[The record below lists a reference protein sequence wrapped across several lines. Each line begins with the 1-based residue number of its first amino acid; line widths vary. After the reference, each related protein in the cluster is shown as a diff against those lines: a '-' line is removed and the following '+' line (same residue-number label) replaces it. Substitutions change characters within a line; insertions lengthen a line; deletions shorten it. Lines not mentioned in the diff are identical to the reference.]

1 MLENVGWKCKV
12 KLDLTSSNIIFNQN
26 VRRCSIRP
34 FIRRHERQLYNFVL
48 IIICNSIHNC
58 IINALPYGCNY
69 YCLPELLCNIRAL
82 GKVYTST
89 HNTCLIIHSLLSFTK
104 VILYVQLQNRSDRE
118 TLTRN
123 LKCWCW

>member
-1 MLENVGWKCKV
+1 MRYPMAV
-12 KLDLTSSNIIFNQN
+12 TIIAYQN
-26 VRRCSIRP
+26 CYVI
-34 FIRRHERQLYNFVL
+34 Y
-48 IIICNSIHNC
+48 
-58 IINALPYGCNY
+58 
-69 YCLPELLCNIRAL
+69 IRAL

-89 HNTCLIIHSLLSFTK
+89 HNTCLMIHSLLSFTK